1 MFLFS
6 LFAPFSIDDII
17 VGLLFNL
24 ANGLDRISAEPGVQ
38 LALGKIKP
46 FALWLIVRDFVSAR
60 KFVKVGF

>member
-17 VGLLFNL
+17 VGLLLNL
-24 ANGLDRISAEPGVQ
+24 AGDLDWISIEPVVQ

-60 KFVKVGF
+60 KFVKMGF